1 MREANCPFQHFFLQ
15 HLPSIPHLRSLY
27 LPFLADH
34 VSGPNVDPRE
44 LALQVVDIVA
54 LRPEVEL
61 CYMGIANKCF
71 EILENRSDDVRNES
85 HLGLLPGGHPA
96 DVTGS
101 DDGEDDDVDDD
112 VDDVDDEDDDEY
124 EADDTES
131 EDEVDVDDEDSDDD
145 GTDASKT
152 RAAARLRL
160 REILF
165 YDDKVAVFK
174 ARHGRL

>member
-1 MREANCPFQHFFLQ
+1 
-15 HLPSIPHLRSLY
+15 
-27 LPFLADH
+27 
-34 VSGPNVDPRE
+34 
-44 LALQVVDIVA
+44 
-54 LRPEVEL
+54 
-61 CYMGIANKCF
+61 MGIANKCF
-71 EILENRSDDVRNES
+71 EILENRSEDVRNES
-85 HLGLLPGGHPA
+85 HLGLLAGGHPA
-96 DVTGS
+96 DVAGS

-145 GTDASKT
+145 GTDASKG